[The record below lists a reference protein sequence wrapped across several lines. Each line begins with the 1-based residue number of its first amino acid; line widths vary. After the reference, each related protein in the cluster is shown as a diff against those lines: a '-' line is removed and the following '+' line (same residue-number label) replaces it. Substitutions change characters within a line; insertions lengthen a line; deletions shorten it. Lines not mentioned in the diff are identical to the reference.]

1 MKKLIYTLT
10 LMSVAFTCLAQN
22 SFDRTIKEISLDLAG
37 KLKLLERK
45 KAVVLFVTDINK
57 TVTTAG
63 TYIADNISYNLVND
77 PSLKIFERENL
88 QGITEAKKLIDE
100 GYISAE
106 KTKELGKLLAVN
118 AIIVGNYTI
127 LNNTIKLSL
136 KALSTDNGVTIAA
149 SMINLPL
156 NLDICKVLNINCSG
170 ANEDSQDSK
179 CKEKSTG
186 DYCFINNK
194 PYDLN
199 IRIKDSRYRDYEYTV
214 ISGEKQCI
222 YDLPSGAFTYNVIED
237 RYKGGYNCTFDSRTN
252 KRTPEVFQVSGTLYV
267 ETCKQKI
274 FTFK

>member
-1 MKKLIYTLT
+1 MKKIMSILIFLSITYVGSSQT
-10 LMSVAFTCLAQN
+10 
-22 SFDRTIKEISLDLAG
+22 SFDRAIKETSIDLAG
-37 KLKLLERK
+37 KLKLLEKRK
-45 KAVVLFVTDINK
+45 IVVLFVTDINK

-63 TYIADNISYNLVND
+63 TYLADNISYNLVND

-88 QGITEAKKLIDE
+88 QGIAEAKKLIE
-100 GYISAE
+100 ECYITAE

-118 AIIVGNYTI
+118 AIIVGSYTI
-127 LNNTIKLSL
+127 LNNTLKVSL
-136 KALSTDNGVTIAA
+136 KALSTDNGVTVAA
-149 SMINLPL
+149 SMIYLPL
-156 NLDICKVLNINCSG
+156 NSDICKLLNINCLG

-179 CKEKSTG
+179 CKDNNTG

-214 ISGEKQCI
+214 ISGEKQCF
-222 YDLPSGAFTYNVIED
+222 YDLPSGTITYDVIEN
-237 RYKGGYNCTFDSRTN
+237 RYKGGYNYTFDSRTN